1 MLLTARPAWLGRW
14 ASVQRNKLC
23 DEIFLKTPEDGW
35 LKPQSCNQIR
45 TPARF
50 GQDKEKRRWV
60 WIGYRRSLL
69 MLCPGP
75 DPTYYILTIYS
86 AQWWLASSVHVLV
99 PSSFKC
105 RRNKPK
111 YSGRIFQFGIL
122 FTFYILFSNANC
134 VSSTCNNCCY
144 HSNIHL
150 IYISTA
156 THLLHSTH
164 NICVGTTN
172 WKYPCTPVINLIT
185 EHWQGKCMKWNP
197 SVTPE
202 TDVAR
207 YPVTVFHLHQAN

>member
-1 MLLTARPAWLGRW
+1 MKYSW
-14 ASVQRNKLC
+14 KL
-23 DEIFLKTPEDGW
+23 LKTDDWSHNPAIKSGHQRDLG
-35 LKPQSCNQIR
+35 KIR
-45 TPARF
+45 
-50 GQDKEKRRWV
+50 KRGGGCGLV
-60 WIGYRRSLL
+60 IEG
-69 MLCPGP
+69 LCWCCVQVQ
-75 DPTYYILTIYS
+75 TLILTIYS

-164 NICVGTTN
+164 NITN
-172 WKYPCTPVINLIT
+172 WKYPCTPVIKLNIDK
-185 EHWQGKCMKWNP
+185 ENVWNEIL
-197 SVTPE
+197 VW
-202 TDVAR
+202 
-207 YPVTVFHLHQAN
+207 HQRRMLPAIRWPCSIFIRPISTGLQADTGQTRPGHFRVSQL